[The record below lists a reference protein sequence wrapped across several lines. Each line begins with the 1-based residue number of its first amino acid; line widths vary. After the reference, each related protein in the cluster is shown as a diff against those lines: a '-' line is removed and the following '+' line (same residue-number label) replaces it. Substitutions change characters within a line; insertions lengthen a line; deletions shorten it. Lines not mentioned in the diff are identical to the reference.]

1 MGQVRTDI
9 PVVINNKV
17 YTLSG
22 FEGEEYLQN
31 IATYINGK
39 IAECKTS
46 EEYRRMN
53 IEYQGVLLALNIA
66 DDYFKAKKQAD
77 TLESDMEVKDKQ
89 LYDIKHQLIAAQ
101 IQNESLQKEI
111 DELKLKLNDAQKDTI
126 RLEARLT
133 EIKESTPAPKEKK
146 TTTTKRKTAKKDNI
160 ADMDLSN
167 FDI

>member
-1 MGQVRTDI
+1 MGQKKIDI

-66 DDYFKAKKQAD
+66 DDYFKAKAKAD
-77 TLESDMEVKDKQ
+77 EEAGDNNDKEQQLYELRHEVIESQIKHEAALKLVEEYKEQVNALQKKLVMLEAEKDK
-89 LYDIKHQLIAAQ
+89 K
-101 IQNESLQKEI
+101 
-111 DELKLKLNDAQKDTI
+111 
-126 RLEARLT
+126 
-133 EIKESTPAPKEKK
+133 
-146 TTTTKRKTAKKDNI
+146 
-160 ADMDLSN
+160 
-167 FDI
+167 